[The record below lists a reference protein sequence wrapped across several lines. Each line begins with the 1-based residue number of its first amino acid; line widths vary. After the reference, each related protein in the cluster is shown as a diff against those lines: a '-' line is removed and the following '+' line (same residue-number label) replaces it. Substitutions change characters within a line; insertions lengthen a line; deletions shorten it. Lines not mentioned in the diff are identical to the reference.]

1 MSYIQSPFTIVLKRT
16 EHSYLCDE
24 MICNL
29 LFFLRVTKCMCKL
42 VCASRNVFNISLNST
57 TTFSVKNDSAVGFIM
72 LIEMN
77 YYTRQKNP
85 SFLLN

>member
-1 MSYIQSPFTIVLKRT
+1 METDDSVSPKVLKRT

-24 MICNL
+24 IICNL
-29 LFFLRVTKCMCKL
+29 LFFLRATKCMCKL

-57 TTFSVKNDSAVGFIM
+57 TTFSVKNGSAVCFIM

-77 YYTRQKNP
+77 YIMQKKP
-85 SFLLN
+85 SSRPD